1 MADFGIYRG
10 FSDKLF
16 EGKAPINIGKEGS
29 VTIPSGLFDGL
40 LDTYPNAAAAYSLR
54 LLRSAYTG
62 DAIEVR
68 RASDNTTQDIGFVN
82 NELDTTS
89 LESFCSGTDGF
100 VTTWYDQSGNG
111 YDATQT
117 TASNQPQIVSSGSV
131 LLLNGKP
138 RLSFDGSN
146 DFFNHGLGIS
156 SGYSLLLGVVK
167 SLYNGTASK
176 GIYGITTPNTPLM
189 NGLISNA
196 NSTQWGL
203 YTNAWKTSGYSI
215 YNGQFLIQ
223 SYSDNSTTNPA
234 LNTLVTN
241 NNTTNISSTGRY
253 GGDSSERRYIGN
265 NFSNYFQ
272 GDMQELIAYNSD
284 QSSNRT
290 GIETNINDFY
300 SIY

>member
-1 MADFGIYRG
+1 MSDFGIFKG
-10 FSDKLF
+10 FSQKTF
-16 EGKAPINIGKEGS
+16 EGQKPVNVGKIGS
-29 VTIPSGLFDGL
+29 VTIPSGLFNYL
-40 LDTYPNAAAAYSLR
+40 LDDTPNAAAAYSLR

-62 DAIEVR
+62 DAIRVR
-68 RASDNTTQDIGFVN
+68 RASDNTEQDIGFVN
-82 NELDTTS
+82 GELDTST
-89 LESFCSGTDGF
+89 LETFCSGTNGF
-100 VTTWYDQSGNG
+100 VKTWYDQSGNG

-117 TASNQPQIVSSGSV
+117 TAANQPQIVSSGSV
-131 LLLNGKP
+131 ITLNGKP
-138 RLSFDGSN
+138 RISFDGIN
-146 DFFNHGLGIS
+146 DFFNHSLNIG

-176 GIYGITTPNTPLM
+176 GIYGITAPSNALM

-215 YNGQFLIQ
+215 YNNQFLIQ
-223 SYSDNSTTNPA
+223 SYSDDSTTNPA

-241 NNTTNISSTGRY
+241 NNVTNVSSTGRY
-253 GGDSSERRYIGN
+253 AGDASERRYIGN

-290 GIETNINDFY
+290 GIESNINDFY